1 MKKSLRT
8 AYGMHRG
15 KFSLEDSL
23 VRLNE
28 QEKDFPYSV
37 RTAKPSFILTFNIKT
52 YRSGRKV

>member
-28 QEKDFPYSV
+28 QKKDFPYSV
-37 RTAKPSFILTFNIKT
+37 RTAKPSLILT
-52 YRSGRKV
+52 